1 MAQRA
6 YRHRKE
12 TTISS
17 LEKQVQELRAANEQ
31 MSNIFI
37 SLHDYAVGRG
47 LLQREPDFGK
57 HLKSTTERFLALAK
71 SVSSDENSKDED
83 DTSQDGSKP
92 SRSEADLK
100 HVNRPV
106 ESMQP
111 ISQAPQPESLPAV
124 DSSLWGYQVTR
135 DDNRNNQINPMN
147 QIDWNQQPY
156 MGTSRQDHQIIS
168 RATFDNA
175 SFGFDLFDSDNLQL
189 YCAEIPEV
197 NDIQSLMTVEDNL
210 PLTKTLAH
218 HETSFGR
225 HLQRAALEIGYKMIT
240 SKNIN
245 PAYINSIF
253 GFCLQFETREEIAM
267 RLKRGLETSSKDSL
281 FAWRAPFVHLGG
293 SGTYYPQNETLTGP
307 MMPKFRT
314 GMSMGPFSPP
324 VINTRE
330 TAMFDDFR
338 INMPGF
344 EGEFFDSN
352 DVEGYLRGRGIDI
365 PPNVEFV
372 TVDLDQ
378 LSIHDISSPQ
388 SLSDSN
394 TIKPYSP
401 ATPRS
406 PEVKFPE
413 LTGHDDNLASQIDD
427 FVMNISSN
435 DVDMSFSLPFPEWN
449 NQDQT
454 KNSESPF
461 DVVGPTFNPV
471 PIPQNS
477 TNMSNNEKS
486 YQDRHLVTLSVTTLV
501 QGKQVP
507 LESAL
512 WCTDFS
518 VELLS
523 KAVCLGRAPGFRPMD
538 VESSLRRALSKAF

>member
-17 LEKQVQELRAANEQ
+17 LEKQVRELRTANEQ

-37 SLHDYAVGRG
+37 GLHDYAVGRG
-47 LLQREPDFGK
+47 LLQREPDFGN

-71 SVSSDENSKDED
+71 SISSDENSKDED
-83 DTSQDGSKP
+83 GTSQDGSKP
-92 SRSEADLK
+92 SHSEADLE

-106 ESMQP
+106 ESKQ
-111 ISQAPQPESLPAV
+111 INSEAPQPESLPAL
-124 DSSLWGYQVTR
+124 DTSLWGYQVTR
-135 DDNRNNQINPMN
+135 DDNRNNEMDQIN
-147 QIDWNQQPY
+147 WNQQPY

-175 SFGFDLFDSDNLQL
+175 SFGFDMFDNDNIQL
-189 YCAEIPEV
+189 YRAEIPEA
-197 NDIQSLMTVEDNL
+197 NDYQSLTAFQESL

-218 HETSFGR
+218 HESSFGR
-225 HLQRAALEIGYKMIT
+225 HLQRAALESGFQMIT
-240 SKNIN
+240 AKNANPDLIN
-245 PAYINSIF
+245 QVF
-253 GFCLQFETREEIAM
+253 GFCLRFETRESIAM
-267 RLKRGLETSSKDSL
+267 RLKRAMETNSKDSL
-281 FAWRAPFVHLGG
+281 YAWRAPFVHLGG
-293 SGTYYPQNETLTGP
+293 SGTYYPQNETLAGP
-307 MMPKFRT
+307 MMPKFKT
-314 GMSMGPFSPP
+314 GMSMGPFSSS

-378 LSIHDISSPQ
+378 LNMLDIPSPR

-394 TIKPYSP
+394 TVKPYSP
-401 ATPRS
+401 ETPRS
-406 PEVKFPE
+406 PDVRFTE
-413 LTGHDDNLASQIDD
+413 LTGQDKKISSQMDD
-427 FVMNISSN
+427 FVMNISNN
-435 DVDMSFSLPFPEWN
+435 DVDINFSFPFPEWN
-449 NQDQT
+449 TEDQT
-454 KNSESPF
+454 KNSENPF
-461 DVVGPTFNPV
+461 DLIGPIFNSA

-477 TNMSNNEKS
+477 TNVSNSENL
-486 YQDRHLVTLSVTTLV
+486 YQDRHLVTLSVTTLIRGKHRPFGIC
-501 QGKQVP
+501 QG
-507 LESAL
+507 LTAY
-512 WCTDFS
+512 
-518 VELLS
+518 
-523 KAVCLGRAPGFRPMD
+523 
-538 VESSLRRALSKAF
+538 

>member
-47 LLQREPDFGK
+47 LLQREPDFGN

-71 SVSSDENSKDED
+71 SVLSDENSKDED
-83 DTSQDGSKP
+83 GTSQDGSKP
-92 SRSEADLK
+92 SHSEADLE
-100 HVNRPV
+100 HVNRSV
-106 ESMQP
+106 ESKRTT
-111 ISQAPQPESLPAV
+111 SKAPQSESLPAL
-124 DSSLWGYQVTR
+124 DSVWGYQVTS
-135 DDNRNNQINPMN
+135 DDNRNNQMN

-168 RATFDNA
+168 RATVDNA
-175 SFGFDLFDSDNLQL
+175 SFGFDLFDNDNLQL
-189 YCAEIPEV
+189 YRAEIPEV
-197 NDIQSLMTVEDNL
+197 NDYQSLTAFQESL

-225 HLQRAALEIGYKMIT
+225 HLQRVALETGFKLIT
-240 SKNIN
+240 AKNAN
-245 PAYINSIF
+245 LDLINSVF
-253 GFCLQFETREEIAM
+253 GFCLRFETREDIAM
-267 RLKRGLETSSKDSL
+267 RLKRAMETNSKDSL
-281 FAWRAPFVHLGG
+281 YAWRAPFVHLGG
-293 SGTYYPQNETLTGP
+293 SGTYYPQNETLNGP

-314 GMSMGPFSPP
+314 GMSMGPFSPQ

-378 LSIHDISSPQ
+378 LRMYDISSPR

-401 ATPRS
+401 KTPRS
-406 PEVKFPE
+406 PEVRFKE
-413 LTGHDDNLASQIDD
+413 LTGQEDTVQSQMDD
-427 FVMNISSN
+427 FVMNISNN
-435 DVDMSFSLPFPEWN
+435 DIDMSFSFPFPEWD
-449 NQDQT
+449 NQEQSKSSD
-454 KNSESPF
+454 NPF
-461 DVVGPTFNPV
+461 DLAGPIFNSL

-477 TNMSNNEKS
+477 TNVSNGDQL
-486 YQDRHLVTLSVTTLV
+486 YQDKHLVTLSVTTLI
-501 QGKQVP
+501 QGKHKVTH
-507 LESAL
+507 AL
-512 WCTDFS
+512 KR
-518 VELLS
+518 LH
-523 KAVCLGRAPGFRPMD
+523 
-538 VESSLRRALSKAF
+538 

>member
-47 LLQREPDFGK
+47 LLQREPDFGN

-71 SVSSDENSKDED
+71 SVSSDDNSKDED
-83 DTSQDGSKP
+83 GTSQDGSKP
-92 SRSEADLK
+92 SNSETDLE
-100 HVNRPV
+100 HVNRV
-106 ESMQP
+106 IESKQTTP
-111 ISQAPQPESLPAV
+111 QAHPPESLPALDTSV
-124 DSSLWGYQVTR
+124 WGYQISR
-135 DDNRNNQINPMN
+135 DDNRNNQMN

-156 MGTSRQDHQIIS
+156 PGTSRQDHQIIS

-175 SFGFDLFDSDNLQL
+175 SFGFDLSDNDNLQL
-189 YCAEIPEV
+189 YRAEIPEV
-197 NDIQSLMTVEDNL
+197 NDYQSLMAFHDSL
-210 PLTKTLAH
+210 PLPKTLAP
-218 HETSFGR
+218 HEVSFGR
-225 HLQRAALEIGYKMIT
+225 HLQRASLEGAFKLIT
-240 SKNIN
+240 STNAD
-245 PAYINSIF
+245 PARVNEVF
-253 GFCLQFETREEIAM
+253 GFCLLFETRENIAM
-267 RLKRGLETSSKDSL
+267 RLKRGMETSSKDPL
-281 FAWRAPFVHLGG
+281 YNWRAPFVHLGG
-293 SGTYYPQNETLTGP
+293 AGTYYSQNETLSGA
-307 MMPKFRT
+307 MIPKFRT

-330 TAMFDDFR
+330 TAMFNGFQID
-338 INMPGF
+338 MPGF

-378 LSIHDISSPQ
+378 LNLYDIPSPL

-406 PEVKFPE
+406 PEVKFTE
-413 LTGHDDNLASQIDD
+413 LNGQEENLTSQIND
-427 FVMNISSN
+427 FVMNISNN
-435 DVDMSFSLPFPEWN
+435 DVDMSFSHPFMEWN
-449 NQDQT
+449 DQDQT
-454 KNSESPF
+454 KSLKNPF
-461 DVVGPTFNPV
+461 DLAGPIFNSM
-471 PIPQNS
+471 PIPQNP
-477 TNMSNNEKS
+477 TN
-486 YQDRHLVTLSVTTLV
+486 YQDRHIVTLSVTTLV
-501 QGKQVP
+501 QGKHSP
-507 LESAL
+507 
-512 WCTDFS
+512 FRH
-518 VELLS
+518 LS
-523 KAVCLGRAPGFRPMD
+523 DRVLT
-538 VESSLRRALSKAF
+538 LS